1 MRDSRLNQIP
11 IESWLASRDW
21 ERANRMAGRIMA
33 ARTPR
38 ARLPKN
44 SSSTGNLNAEQ
55 RTGGSETLNAE
66 LVMHRTD
73 LQRLL
78 SAELNIIE
86 WSYCVRRGR
95 GT

>member
-1 MRDSRLNQIP
+1 LGAREP
-11 IESWLASRDW
+11 Y
-21 ERANRMAGRIMA
+21 GR
-33 ARTPR
+33 PNHGS
-38 ARLPKN
+38 KN
-44 SSSTGNLNAEQ
+44 ATGAVAKELVIDGNLNAEQ

-66 LVMHRTD
+66 LVMHCTD

-95 GT
+95 RT